1 MKLRRC
7 FLFTYRFLLHL
18 YPHSFRQRFASEMM
32 QLAAEADA
40 AEWPFIFSDTGLAVV
55 RSWLEP
61 SASMPTAASSHDSYI
76 AVGGGSALTAS
87 RLFQGL
93 ALALAIILG
102 ITYLGS
108 LGYLEAP
115 KCHAAAAE
123 NIS

>member
-18 YPHSFRQRFASEMM
+18 YPYGFRHRFASEMM

-61 SASMPTAASSHDSYI
+61 SASTSAPSSSHDEYL
-76 AVGGGSALTAS
+76 AVGGSALTAS
-87 RLFQGL
+87 RLVQGL
-93 ALALAIILG
+93 ALALALILG

-108 LGYLEAP
+108 LGYLAAP
-115 KCHAAAAE
+115 KCHAVAAE